1 MIALFAGRGK
11 VGLLV
16 RAPARPE
23 NRFFQRL
30 GKSRFRQIS
39 ALAASLWTT
48 IL

>member
-11 VGLLV
+11 VGLLL
-16 RAPARPE
+16 PAAAEPE
-23 NRFFQRL
+23 NRRFQRP